1 MADPAVYS
9 LWLRPIGDIA
19 FSLEQRITKLSK
31 KYGTPVFKPHVT
43 LLGSVEKGETE
54 LVQLTDTL
62 AHSISPF
69 EILMTTAGYDPTFYQ
84 SLYVKVD
91 PGDELMAA
99 RRRAQKLFGLEI
111 AEPYHPHLS
120 LLYGDLERE
129 EKERILN
136 VMGREFH
143 IRFSIN
149 SLLLIRTDG
158 LPHNWE
164 HIHTAD
170 FRGGQ

>member
-1 MADPAVYS
+1 MADQAAYS
-9 LWLRPIGDIA
+9 LWLRPFGDIA
-19 FSLEQRITKLSK
+19 FSLEQHIKKLSK
-31 KYGTPVFKPHVT
+31 KYDTPQFKPHVT
-43 LLGSVEKGETE
+43 LLGSVKKGRTE

-62 AHSISPF
+62 ARSTAPF
-69 EILMTTAGYDPTFYQ
+69 EILLTTAAYNNTFYQ

-99 RRRAQKLFGLEI
+99 RRRAEKLFGLEA

-120 LLYGDLERE
+120 LLYGDLDRE

-143 IRFSIN
+143 LRFSIS

-158 LPHNWE
+158 LPRDWE
-164 HIHTAD
+164 HIHTAE
-170 FRGGQ
+170 FGG